1 MSFVQIMADED
12 TIGVIRP
19 HPRIKEQGQRSRLN
33 ADGCRVVM
41 VLGTKPKQYA
51 RDELERLVRVGTVV
65 KVVHLFLLAE
75 PRARSKPGGWRGDLL
90 KTMGRIEKRGG
101 VIKDVHTGMTT
112 ADPEHR
118 YAMVALAVEQLAR
131 NGRSIGLQGAKRG
144 RIRRI
149 FTPAE
154 MKQAQD
160 AWESRKL
167 KTWHDVREK
176 LPKGF
181 SLARAYK
188 LWGKRT

>member
-1 MSFVQIMADED
+1 MADSD
-12 TIGVIRP
+12 TIGVIRA
-19 HPRIKEQGQRSRLN
+19 HPRLKEQGQRSRLN
-33 ADGCRVVM
+33 SDGCRVVM
-41 VLGTKPKQYA
+41 VLGSKPKQYA
-51 RDELERLVRVGTVV
+51 RDDLERLVRPGTVV
-65 KVVHLFLLAE
+65 KLVHLFLLAE
-75 PRARSKPGGWRGDLL
+75 PRARRRPGGWRGDLL

-112 ADPEHR
+112 SDPEHR
-118 YAMVALAVEQLAR
+118 YAMVALAVEQLSK
-131 NGRSIGLQGAKRG
+131 NGRSVGLRMRKG
-144 RIRRI
+144 RIARV
-149 FTPAE
+149 FTPEE

-167 KTWHDVREK
+167 KTWAAVREK